1 MMYACRVF
9 IGKSTHAVWVA
20 VFIAFAFLVIFNG
33 PVEAFSFP
41 EGQLLTHQ
49 GDVDIV
55 ELLEI
60 GGQVVSR
67 VQECEANRFYQVVE
81 LSSSVPIDGK
91 PIADKVSNKD
101 SYESKCDA
109 FCETH
114 CRLLIN
120 IIFLLGGFTMS
131 IFLRCFL
138 LH

>member
-1 MMYACRVF
+1 MNYACRVF
-9 IGKSTHAVWVA
+9 IGKSTHSVWVA

-49 GDVDIV
+49 GEGDIDGP
-55 ELLEI
+55 LEI
-60 GGQVVSR
+60 GGWAVSR
-67 VQECEANRFYQVVE
+67 VQECEANRFYQIVE
-81 LSSSVPIDGK
+81 LSSSVPIDRK
-91 PIADKVSNKD
+91 SITDKVSDKD

-120 IIFLLGGFTMS
+120 TIFLLGGFTVLV
-131 IFLRCFL
+131 FLRCFL